1 MKIYIIEEWLPKV
14 REMLTF
20 AQRISDFD
28 ESLYYS
34 KVKEMDL
41 IRNAMIRAA
50 DGNLEQLAKDKVGLY
65 PQLDSACFF
74 LKGAKMGIRRCAFSR
89 DYITLDVERDIAI
102 ANLSG
107 AVRMFELILLK

>member
-1 MKIYIIEEWLPKV
+1 MKTYIIEEWLPKV

-20 AQRISDFD
+20 VQRISDFD

-50 DGNLEQLAKDKVGLY
+50 DGNLESKEGFY

-74 LKGAKMGIRRCAFSR
+74 LKGAKMGTRRCAFAL